1 MLMVSRLSSFAL
13 GKNVSCGVED
23 EEGRASDKEQE
34 IQGAR

>member
-1 MLMVSRLSSFAL
+1 MMMASRLSSFAL
-13 GKNVSCGVED
+13 GRNVRCGVED